1 MSAPGPAPAA
11 SSPQPM
17 YPRQHGV
24 IHDIG
29 YRSFTGRRGGTG
41 AIALSLYVTSL
52 RHCFGLGRSTKSKVI
67 PWLMA
72 ALILIPALVLA
83 GLILQLNKMSLGD
96 QGDLIAPLSNYFGL
110 PYWTQLLVTIFASTQ
125 APVLFSR
132 DLRYRTIVLYF
143 ARPLSRTLY
152 VLMRL
157 AALTTALFAVLAVPM
172 TLWYATALT
181 SDLDKHEHTTHY
193 FAAIFGVVV
202 LALILASVGG
212 LIAALATR
220 AGLAVAGGIAFLT
233 ISSGIVTSIL
243 GVADS
248 TGNTGLAHVAAA
260 FSPFALVGSLVSAI
274 ARQPTPSEEII
285 RPQGAGWGT
294 FFVLASLVWILVPA
308 LLLMWRTRKAA
319 AL

>member
-1 MSAPGPAPAA
+1 MSTPQP
-11 SSPQPM
+11 SPQPM
-17 YPRQHGV
+17 YPKQPKRDGV

-29 YRSFTGRRGGTG
+29 YRSFTGRRGSTG
-41 AIALSLYVTSL
+41 AIARSLYVTSL
-52 RHCFGLGRSTKSKVI
+52 RHCFGLGRSGKSKVV

-83 GLILQLNKMSLGD
+83 GVILQLNKLKIAD
-96 QGDLIAPLSNYFGL
+96 QGSAIAPLSNYFGL

-143 ARPLSRTLY
+143 ARPLSRTMY

-181 SDLDKHEHTTHY
+181 SDLDKQEHTTHY
-193 FAAIFGVVV
+193 FSAIFGVAV
-202 LALILASVGG
+202 LSLILACVGG

-233 ISSGIVTSIL
+233 ISSGIVTAIL
-243 GVADS
+243 GITAS
-248 TGNTGLAHVAAA
+248 TANTGLGHVAAA
-260 FSPFALVGSLVSAI
+260 FSPFALVGSLVSVI
-274 ARQPTPSEEII
+274 AQQPTPSEEII
-285 RPQGAGWGT
+285 QPQGLGWGA
-294 FFVLASLVWILVPA
+294 FYVLASLVWILVPT

-319 AL
+319 SL

>member
-1 MSAPGPAPAA
+1 MSTPIRP
-11 SSPQPM
+11 SPQPTR
-17 YPRQHGV
+17 PTQHGV

-29 YRSFTGRRGGTG
+29 YRSFTGHRGGTG
-41 AIALSLYVTSL
+41 AIARALYVTSL
-52 RHCFGLGRSTKSKVI
+52 RHCFGIGRSGKSKVI

-83 GLILQLNKMSLGD
+83 GLILQLNKLNLGD
-96 QGDLIAPLSNYFGL
+96 QGNLIAPLSNYFGL

-181 SDLDKHEHTTHY
+181 SELDKHEHTTHY
-193 FAAIFGVVV
+193 FSAIFGVVV
-202 LALILASVGG
+202 LSLILACVGG

-233 ISSGIVTSIL
+233 ISSGIVTSVL
-243 GVADS
+243 GVANS
-248 TGNTGLAHVAAA
+248 TGDTGLGQVAAA
-260 FSPFALVGSLVSAI
+260 FSPFALVGSLVSVI
-274 ARQPTPSEEII
+274 ARQPTPSEEIV
-285 RPQGAGWGT
+285 RPQGVGWGA
-294 FFVLASLVWILVPA
+294 FFVAASLLWILVPA

-319 AL
+319 SL